1 VVKGFD
7 RLPVRRAAL
16 WERSMSEQAIL
27 PTPAERLE
35 AIYHAHA
42 PLLRATA
49 KLRYRIPLGD
59 VDALVH
65 DVFASFLERQP
76 SVHDV
81 RAYLLVAINH
91 ACKYYWRKRRF
102 ESPLLP
108 EHDDTRDDRTTSQAD
123 QWAMHL
129 SLGATLAQLGEKC
142 RETLKRYYIHDEK
155 PDAIARSM
163 ETTPGY
169 VFQLLHSCRKR
180 ARDIYRKLTEPA
192 P

>member
-1 VVKGFD
+1 
-7 RLPVRRAAL
+7 
-16 WERSMSEQAIL
+16 MSDQAVIA
-27 PTPAERLE
+27 TPSERLE

-42 PLLRATA
+42 PLLKATA
-49 KLRYRIPLGD
+49 KLRYRIPPGD
-59 VDALVH
+59 AEALVH

-76 SVHDV
+76 LVQDI

-91 ACKYYWRKRRF
+91 ACKYYWRKRKY
-102 ESPLLP
+102 EAPLLP
-108 EHDDTRDDRTTSQAD
+108 EHDDTLDDRTTIGVD
-123 QWAMHL
+123 RWAMHL

-180 ARDIYRKLTEPA
+180 ARDIYRRLTEPA